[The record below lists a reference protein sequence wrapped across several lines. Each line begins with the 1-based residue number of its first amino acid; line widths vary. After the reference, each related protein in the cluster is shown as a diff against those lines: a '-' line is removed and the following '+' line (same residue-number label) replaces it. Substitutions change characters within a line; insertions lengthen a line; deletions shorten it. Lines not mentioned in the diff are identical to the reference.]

1 MSIEIFNDNFLYLEI
16 VAFKLNSKT
25 KMQYFYYNINIFNII
40 KTMLSETIMLSETM
54 FFVIFRFT
62 ITGNSFYSK
71 KRFYNKLIK
80 ILDDY
85 ETDNF
90 L

>member
-40 KTMLSETIMLSETM
+40 KTMLSETM

>member
-1 MSIEIFNDNFLYLEI
+1 MSIEIFNNNFLYLEI

-25 KMQYFYYNINIFNII
+25 KIQSFYYNINIFDI
-40 KTMLSETIMLSETM
+40 KTMLTETM

-62 ITGNSFYSK
+62 ITDNSSYSK

-80 ILDDY
+80 ILDNY